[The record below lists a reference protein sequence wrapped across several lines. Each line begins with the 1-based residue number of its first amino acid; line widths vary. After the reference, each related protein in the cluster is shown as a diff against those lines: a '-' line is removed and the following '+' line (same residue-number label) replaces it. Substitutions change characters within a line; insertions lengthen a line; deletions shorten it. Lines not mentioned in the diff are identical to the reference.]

1 MRRSIENVKPTPETV
16 TDIISDN
23 AILPSTNTQDEL
35 VVRPVETTAATVSD
49 TVQKDTQVSQDAISS
64 SINEPDPD
72 PSMSQSDTLLH
83 QNHDSFLLELENSEQ
98 SQWTRSSGV
107 LRSQI
112 VKAAKERPAPRLSS
126 HSDWEKSEMVSSVE
140 KSEILSPVEEL
151 QKRLS
156 KHATVSASVDVETT
170 DKTVNGEI

>member
-1 MRRSIENVKPTPETV
+1 M

-112 VKAAKERPAPRLSS
+112 MKAAKERPAPRLSS
-126 HSDWEKSEMVSSVE
+126 HSDWE

-170 DKTVNGEI
+170 DKAVNGEIYETPFVYHI